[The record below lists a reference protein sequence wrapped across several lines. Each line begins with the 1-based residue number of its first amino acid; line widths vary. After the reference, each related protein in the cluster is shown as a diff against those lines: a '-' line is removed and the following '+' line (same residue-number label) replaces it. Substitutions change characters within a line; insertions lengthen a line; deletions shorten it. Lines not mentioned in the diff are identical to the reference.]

1 MPTKI
6 EKDEFTGTETTGHE
20 WDGIK
25 ELNTPL
31 PKWWL
36 YVMYA
41 SIVFSIGYYVLFP
54 TYPGWTGLLGYS
66 QRETVVE
73 DMAAARAR
81 QAGNLDRVAATPL
94 EEIQG
99 DPELLNF
106 ALAGGQAAFA
116 DNCAPCHAPGGA
128 GRPGYPIL
136 ADDAWIWGGDLE
148 AIHQTIQFGIR
159 SDHDETRFGDMPAFG
174 ADELLEAAEID
185 AVADHVLSLSGQG
198 AVTETGAQ
206 VFAEN
211 CADCHGQ
218 SGEGLR
224 DLGAPRLNDQI
235 WLYGGDK
242 AGIVAQITKPRHGAM
257 PAWTGRLDETTVKM
271 LAVYVHGLGGG
282 E

>member
-136 ADDAWIWGGDLE
+136 ADDAWLWGGDLE

>member
-174 ADELLEAAEID
+174 ADELLEAAQID